1 MKLHP
6 VAKFRDFNYIPH
18 LQKLSIHDVDG
29 MRLFNLVDG
38 KRDFGNFIWAM
49 RGFKALPDLKHGLA
63 LHSGDPR
70 VALYEIGKPEPL
82 QTFPTELPF
91 TDGAGIDFS
100 PSGQHAL
107 LTDYYGKAHVLNFE
121 SKAFKTISMPGK
133 ISYSYAKRFGYFIN
147 ETVILV
153 TGEGAIARI
162 DLVSDNFIEKD
173 IFPNEQ
179 HQAVISQ
186 DRKTLLVYTSTKMIA
201 LNAETLEPLSA
212 VVNFEGQGKTLEE
225 VVQVPGT
232 NQLWARL
239 KSTFSQE
246 QSFASE
252 IEVPQFEFQSPFTLV
267 KDTTQIT
274 LSSDGSEAFV
284 VHKGDDNRFYFE
296 HWQR

>member
-1 MKLHP
+1 
-6 VAKFRDFNYIPH
+6 
-18 LQKLSIHDVDG
+18 
-29 MRLFNLVDG
+29 
-38 KRDFGNFIWAM
+38 
-49 RGFKALPDLKHGLA
+49 
-63 LHSGDPR
+63 
-70 VALYEIGKPEPL
+70 
-82 QTFPTELPF
+82 
-91 TDGAGIDFS
+91 
-100 PSGQHAL
+100 
-107 LTDYYGKAHVLNFE
+107 
-121 SKAFKTISMPGK
+121 
-133 ISYSYAKRFGYFIN
+133 
-147 ETVILV
+147 
-153 TGEGAIARI
+153 
-162 DLVSDNFIEKD
+162 
-173 IFPNEQ
+173 
-179 HQAVISQ
+179 
-186 DRKTLLVYTSTKMIA
+186 MIA